1 MLISQA
7 LRIQT
12 QDIVTIV
19 GGGGKTT
26 LMFRLAEELAGS
38 GRHVVTT
45 MTTRIFA
52 SQMQRAPAFL
62 VLQDEQTLLAQL
74 PQALDTYGHV
84 LVAGNIQVEIDKV
97 AGIPSALAERIAA
110 LPGVDALIIEAD
122 GSRRLPFKAPAAHEP
137 VVPPS
142 TTILIPVVG
151 IDVLGQALDAK
162 HVHRPQIVAELA
174 GATLGQ
180 PVTPEI
186 VAAVIAHP
194 AGGAKDLPPGAR
206 LVPFLNKVESE
217 ETLNAAR
224 TLARLLLAY
233 EPVDSVIIG
242 AAEAADPV
250 SEVWSRIGAVVL
262 AAGGAS
268 RYGELKQLLPWGDV
282 PLVAHVTR
290 QALAC
295 PDVTRVAVTLGAGA
309 DGVHAALTG
318 AALTGADVLQAPVP
332 DWEAGQSR
340 SVRAGLD
347 ALRRDSAPLGGVL
360 FLLADQPGVSTA
372 LLAALIRRHRETLAP
387 IVAPRYQGQR
397 GNPVLFDRAT
407 FAEFA
412 RLEGDIGAR
421 PILQAYAGQIAWLDW
436 PTAEIIED
444 IDTPADY
451 AHHSAGRAARPGH
464 PAGADQEHG
473 LSDRSEER
481 DG

>member
-1 MLISQA
+1 
-7 LRIQT
+7 
-12 QDIVTIV
+12 
-19 GGGGKTT
+19 
-26 LMFRLAEELAGS
+26 
-38 GRHVVTT
+38 
-45 MTTRIFA
+45 
-52 SQMQRAPAFL
+52 
-62 VLQDEQTLLAQL
+62 
-74 PQALDTYGHV
+74 
-84 LVAGNIQVEIDKV
+84 
-97 AGIPSALAERIAA
+97 
-110 LPGVDALIIEAD
+110 LIIEAD

-151 IDVLGQALDAK
+151 IDVLGQALDAE

-174 GATLGQ
+174 GASLGG

-217 ETLNAAR
+217 ERLNAAH

-233 EPVDSVIIG
+233 ELVDSVIIG
-242 AAEAADPV
+242 AAEAAEPV
-250 SEVWSRIGAVVL
+250 REVWSRVGAVVL

-282 PLVAHVTR
+282 PLVTHVTG

-295 PDVTRVAVTLGAGA
+295 PDVTCVAVTLGAGA
-309 DGVHAALTG
+309 EGVHAALTG
-318 AALTGADVLQAPVP
+318 AALTRAAPGAADVLQAPVP
-332 DWEAGQSR
+332 DWQAGQSR

-347 ALRRDSAPLGGVL
+347 ALRRAVAPLGGVL
-360 FLLADQPGVSTA
+360 FLLADQPGVSPI
-372 LLAALIRRHRETLAP
+372 LLATLIHHHRETLAP

-397 GNPVLFDRAT
+397 GNPVLFDRVT

-421 PILQAYAGQIAWLDW
+421 PILQAYAGQIAWVDW

-451 AHHSAGRAARPGH
+451 AQHSAGRAAWPGD
-464 PAGADQEHG
+464 AASADQGQGPSGGNEE
-473 LSDRSEER
+473 SD
-481 DG
+481 G

>member
-1 MLISQA
+1 VLISQA
-7 LRIQT
+7 LRLQT
-12 QDIVTIV
+12 PDIVNTVNIVTIV

-62 VLQDEQTLLAQL
+62 VLHDEQTLLDQL
-74 PQALDTYGHV
+74 PPALDKYRHV
-84 LVAGNIQVEIDKV
+84 LVAGNVRVEIDKV
-97 AGIPSALAERIAA
+97 AGIPPALAGRIAA

-151 IDVLGQALDAK
+151 IDVLGRALDAE

-174 GATLGQ
+174 GATLGG

-206 LVPFLNKVESE
+206 LVPFLNKVESA
-217 ETLNAAR
+217 ETLSAAR
-224 TLARLLLAY
+224 ALARLLLAY
-233 EPVDSVIIG
+233 PQVDSVIIG
-242 AAEAADPV
+242 AAQAAEPV
-250 SEVWSRIGAVVL
+250 SEVWSRVGAVVL

-282 PLVAHVTR
+282 PLVAHVAE

-295 PDVTRVAVTLGAGA
+295 QDVTRVAVTLGAGA

-318 AALTGADVLQAPVP
+318 AALGAADVIQVPVP
-332 DWEAGQSR
+332 DWAAGQSR
-340 SVRAGLD
+340 SVRAGLE
-347 ALRRDSAPLGGVL
+347 ALRDGGAPPLGGIL
-360 FLLADQPGVSTA
+360 FLLADQPGVSPA

-387 IVAPRYQGQR
+387 VVAPRYHGQR
-397 GNPVLFDRAT
+397 GNPVLFDRVT

-421 PILQAYAGQIAWLDW
+421 PILQAHAGQIAWLDW
-436 PTAEIIED
+436 PTPEIIED

-451 AHHSAGRAARPGH
+451 AP
-464 PAGADQEHG
+464 PA
-473 LSDRSEER
+473 
-481 DG
+481 